1 MNRRNRAWNL
11 ARVMSRRFVGAPMRG
26 CTESGR
32 VAYFRGSPTVPRP
45 GRTPVGGG
53 HSRLAEPTRSVL
65 IVDDEADIRSLLK
78 DLLTDEG
85 YKVSVAKSGAEAVEQ
100 IQKARPDLAM
110 MDIKLPD
117 QDGIGLLRTLRREH
131 PELEVIVMTAFG
143 GSSTAIKA
151 MEHGAY
157 DYVTKPF
164 DIDDLLAT
172 LKRVFEHADMSS
184 EVSALRLELGKR
196 EAERERI
203 VGSSKPMLEVFK
215 LIGKVAPSDATVL
228 ITGESGTGKELIAE
242 ALHRASKRNPHPLVK
257 VSCAALPETLL
268 ETELF
273 GHEKGSFTGAM
284 TMRKGRFETA
294 NKGTIFLDEIGEM
307 TLGTQTKL
315 LRILQEREFERIGS
329 NTPIQIDIRVIV
341 ATNRNLAEEVD
352 RGRFREDLYYRLN
365 VIHIHMPPLRDRK
378 EDIPLLVEHFLIKYR
393 HAPEAIPTSITE
405 EALQRL
411 VDYDWP
417 GNVRE
422 LENVIER
429 AVVLSRGNPIT
440 VQNLPF
446 DDRREAADRRRL
458 AGRRSRMDDED
469 LEADAVLAD
478 AKGVAA
484 SSNGGAGNGRSFKD
498 QVAALERQLIKEA
511 LDRADGNRS
520 KAAEEL
526 GIYRRLLYA
535 KIKEYGLGE

>member
-1 MNRRNRAWNL
+1 L
-11 ARVMSRRFVGAPMRG
+11 ADA
-26 CTESGR
+26 
-32 VAYFRGSPTVPRP
+32 
-45 GRTPVGGG
+45 
-53 HSRLAEPTRSVL
+53 TRSVL
-65 IVDDEADIRSLLK
+65 VVDDEAEIRSLLT
-78 DLLTDEG
+78 DLLKEEG
-85 YKVSVAKSGAEAVEQ
+85 YAVRTAQTGAAALEAIE
-100 IQKARPDLAM
+100 KDPPDLVM
-110 MDIKLPD
+110 MDVKLPD
-117 QDGIGLLRTLRREH
+117 QDGLAILRQLKREH
-131 PELEVIVMTAFG
+131 PDLEVIVMTAFG

-164 DIDDLLAT
+164 EIDDLLAT

-184 EVSALRLELGKR
+184 EVSALRLELGKSA
-196 EAERERI
+196 AERERI

-215 LIGKVAPSDATVL
+215 LIGKVASSDATVL

-329 NTPIQIDIRVIV
+329 NVPIKIDIRVIT
-341 ATNRNLAEEVD
+341 ATNRDLPAEVSA
-352 RGRFREDLYYRLN
+352 GRFREDLYYRLN
-365 VIHIHMPPLRDRK
+365 VIHIHMPPLRERK
-378 EDIPLLVEHFLIKYR
+378 EDIPLLVEHFLVKFRY
-393 HAPEAIPTSITE
+393 APGAIPTSISE
-405 EALQRL
+405 DALAKL
-411 VDYDWP
+411 VGYDWP

-422 LENVIER
+422 LENAIER

-440 VQNLPF
+440 VEHLPF
-446 DDRREAADRRRL
+446 GDRREARDRARLSERRTRLDADEAELDDRRQAL
-458 AGRRSRMDDED
+458 EEDEARS
-469 LEADAVLAD
+469 DAEETS
-478 AKGVAA
+478 G
-484 SSNGGAGNGRSFKD
+484 SNGHLDGGTLKD
-498 QVAALERQLIKEA
+498 QVAALEKQLIKDA
-511 LDRADGNRS
+511 LERAGGNRT
-520 KAAEEL
+520 KAADDL

-535 KIKEYGLGE
+535 KIKEYGLEE

>member
-1 MNRRNRAWNL
+1 
-11 ARVMSRRFVGAPMRG
+11 MSEVQ
-26 CTESGR
+26 
-32 VAYFRGSPTVPRP
+32 
-45 GRTPVGGG
+45 
-53 HSRLAEPTRSVL
+53 RSLL
-65 IVDDEADIRSLLK
+65 IVDDEEDIRTLLSE
-78 DLLTDEG
+78 LLTDEG
-85 YKVSVAKSGAEAVEQ
+85 YAVRTAQSGSGALEEVE
-100 IQKARPDLAM
+100 KELPDLVM
-110 MDIKLPD
+110 MDVKLPD
-117 QDGIGLLRTLRREH
+117 QDGLSVLKQLKRAH
-131 PELEVIVMTAFG
+131 SDLEVIVMTAFG

-164 DIDDLLAT
+164 EVEDLLAT
-172 LKRVFEHADMSS
+172 LKRVFEHADMSN
-184 EVSALRLELGKR
+184 EVATLRLELGKSA
-196 EAERERI
+196 AERERI

-215 LIGKVAPSDATVL
+215 LIGKVASSEATVL
-228 ITGESGTGKELIAE
+228 ITGESGTGKELVAE

-329 NTPIQIDIRVIV
+329 NVPIKVDIRVIA
-341 ATNRNLAEEVD
+341 ATNRNLSEEVED
-352 RGRFREDLYYRLN
+352 GKFREDLYYRLN

-378 EDIPLLVEHFLIKYR
+378 DDIPLLVEHFLTKFRY
-393 HAPEAIPTSITE
+393 APDAIPTAITE
-405 EALQRL
+405 EALAKL
-411 VDYDWP
+411 VAYDWP

-422 LENVIER
+422 LENAIER

-440 VQNLPF
+440 VEHLPF
-446 DDRREAADRRRL
+446 GDRREARDRARL
-458 AGRRSRMDDED
+458 AGRRSRIQAAED
-469 LEADAVLAD
+469 ADLDADLDGAEAEARDGDGAEA
-478 AKGVAA
+478 GMA
-484 SSNGGAGNGRSFKD
+484 SANGHGGGKLKD
-498 QVAALERQLIKEA
+498 QVSALERQLIKDA
-511 LDRADGNRS
+511 LDRAGGNRT

-535 KIKEYGLGE
+535 KIKEYGLEE

>member
-1 MNRRNRAWNL
+1 
-11 ARVMSRRFVGAPMRG
+11 
-26 CTESGR
+26 
-32 VAYFRGSPTVPRP
+32 
-45 GRTPVGGG
+45 
-53 HSRLAEPTRSVL
+53 VL
-65 IVDDEADIRSLLK
+65 VVDDEADIRA
-78 DLLTDEG
+78 LLTDLMGEAG
-85 YKVSVAKSGAEAVEQ
+85 YKVKTAQTGAAALAAVAKNP
-100 IQKARPDLAM
+100 PDLVM
-110 MDIKLPD
+110 MDVKLPD
-117 QDGIGLLRTLRREH
+117 QDGIALLRQLKRAH
-131 PELEVIVMTAFG
+131 PELEVIVMTAYG
-143 GSSTAIKA
+143 GSSTAITA
-151 MEHGAY
+151 MDHGAY

-164 DIDDLLAT
+164 EIDDLLAT

-184 EVSALRLELGKR
+184 EVSALRLELGKSA
-196 EAERERI
+196 AERERI
-203 VGSSKPMLEVFK
+203 VGASKPMLEVYK
-215 LIGKVAPSDATVL
+215 LIGKVASSDATVL

-242 ALHRASKRNPHPLVK
+242 ALHRASKRNPFPLVK

-329 NTPIQIDIRVIV
+329 NTPIKIDIRVIT
-341 ATNRNLAEEVD
+341 ATNRNLAEWVD
-352 RGRFREDLYYRLN
+352 KGKFREDLYYRLN
-365 VIHIHMPPLRDRK
+365 VIHIHMPTLRERK
-378 EDIPLLVEHFLIKYR
+378 EDIPLLVEHFLVKYR
-393 HAPEAIPTSITE
+393 HTAGAIPTSIGE
-405 EALQRL
+405 EALKML
-411 VDYDWP
+411 VEYDWP

-440 VQNLPF
+440 VDHLPF
-446 DDRREAADRRRL
+446 GDRREVADRARL
-458 AGRRSRMDDED
+458 ASRMFRLED
-469 LEADAVLAD
+469 ATNGSAEAAPPVPTE
-478 AKGVAA
+478 
-484 SSNGGAGNGRSFKD
+484 GNGKAGSFKE
-498 QVAALERQLIKEA
+498 QVSALERQLIKEA

-526 GIYRRLLYA
+526 GIYRRLLYV